1 MGHDVSG
8 PFNSVQAGCRSTYER
23 ATFLVPSSDNTFT
36 YLLLRRDDEAA
47 LGNIQPH
54 HRPLTL
60 HLRLR
65 NEPRHRIR
73 SEP

>member
-8 PFNSVQAGCRSTYER
+8 PFNSRQPVGQHTSELR
-23 ATFLVPSSDNTFT
+23 FLIPSDNTFT
-36 YLLLRRDDEAA
+36 YLQLRRDNEAA

-54 HRPLTL
+54 HRSLTL

-73 SEP
+73 REP